1 MGTKGKNLFRKVL
14 AVLATLT
21 LTITGLSL
29 GVSPASAV
37 QINIGQP
44 PHTYEVGTAIDVDV
58 SCKQSYPGETVGA
71 SAAVIQTA
79 MPDGLTLDPDWHI
92 RGIPLT
98 VQTVDVGFIRCFSG
112 TDDANNWL
120 NVYIGEFVIIP
131 ASTPNPAV
139 TIANL
144 NNAACDARIVAALP
158 AFSDA
163 GTLKLE
169 LSNEFGAYSFTLR
182 DYAATEL
189 IDLTVSALDVATL
202 GSNAN
207 VLSQTVLPNSES
219 NFCNTST
226 TATISYQHLG
236 APLAY
241 GWAVAT
247 PTKPAA
253 LATTPSLVWSTLGD
267 SACTVHL
274 SAVWP
279 SLQDGATPHLYVATG
294 YFGYDI
300 WLSGVV
306 PGSIVNIDLPLMNP
320 DAFANG
326 DVLGIDHFTI
336 WGDAP
341 TCTGND
347 WQVNSDTRD
356 ANGNELTTYTRLYP
370 ELPAV
375 APAACVPGTYSNTGA
390 APCADA
396 APGYFVDKSGAT
408 EATACG
414 LGFYSDTSNSVG
426 CTPAAKGRFVASTA
440 ANSSIACGAGKN
452 TRMTAARSAFE
463 CYTLR
468 VQTVK
473 AVKVLKTY
481 KYGTKVITPTLTDG
495 GRALTAS
502 AVGKCTVAVTKVT
515 VKVKGKSTRVNRY
528 QIVAAKSAGNCSVTY
543 TNAGD
548 EDFASL
554 RVVKTFKVSK
564 TGK

>member
-1 MGTKGKNLFRKVL
+1 VRCY
-14 AVLATLT
+14 
-21 LTITGLSL
+21 TI
-29 GVSPASAV
+29 A
-37 QINIGQP
+37 
-44 PHTYEVGTAIDVDV
+44 
-58 SCKQSYPGETVGA
+58 
-71 SAAVIQTA
+71 
-79 MPDGLTLDPDWHI
+79 
-92 RGIPLT
+92 
-98 VQTVDVGFIRCFSG
+98 DVGY
-112 TDDANNWL
+112 NWQNFL
-120 NVYIGEFVIIP
+120 VNEIHVVP
-131 ASTPNPAV
+131 ASTPNPNV

-144 NNAACDARIVAALP
+144 NNDNCDAHVVAALP

-169 LSNEFGAYSFTLR
+169 LSNEFGAFSFTLR
-182 DYAATEL
+182 NYAAAEL
-189 IDLTVSALDVATL
+189 IDLTFSSLDVSTL
-202 GSNAN
+202 GGDAN
-207 VLSQTVLPNSES
+207 VIGQTPLPDSDS
-219 NFCNTST
+219 NFCNTRT
-226 TATISYQHLG
+226 VATISYQHLG
-236 APLAY
+236 APVAY
-241 GWAVAT
+241 GWAITT
-247 PTKPAA
+247 PTQLNTRPSVVVTTNNDASCSIHVVA
-253 LATTPSLVWSTLGD
+253 SYPSIQQGAQVHFYLATDT
-267 SACTVHL
+267 
-274 SAVWP
+274 
-279 SLQDGATPHLYVATG
+279 
-294 YFGYDI
+294 FGYDAYFTGVH
-300 WLSGVV
+300 SGQVFV
-306 PGSIVNIDLPLMNP
+306 ADIPLM
-320 DAFANG
+320 DQTAFAALEN
-326 DVLGIDHFTI
+326 LDHFTT
-336 WGDAP
+336 WGEAPSCEAQWWIVSSNTNDAY
-341 TCTGND
+341 GS
-347 WQVNSDTRD
+347 QVTSSVQVMPV
-356 ANGNELTTYTRLYP
+356 LP
-370 ELPAV
+370 EVPAV
-375 APAACVPGTYSNTGA
+375 VCAPGTYSNTGA

-426 CTPAAKGRFVASTA
+426 CTPAAKGWFVASTA